1 MEMSDIITAV
11 YENGLLRPL
20 EHLSLS
26 EHQTVRLHV
35 LSPQV
40 RVSAT
45 AARRRVSGFVLNE
58 ISYLMGGGEP
68 TLVIGE
74 RTVWRVPVILT
85 FPTDGP
91 VGTVGT
97 IEVDAETGELHTSPQ
112 LIEEITRNAETLAG
126 RLPPETETEG

>member
-11 YENGLLRPL
+11 YENGLLRPI
-20 EHLSLS
+20 ERLSLS
-26 EHQTVRLHV
+26 EHQKVRLQV

-45 AARRRVSGFVLNE
+45 AARRKVSGFVLNE

-68 TLVIGE
+68 TLVIGK

-85 FPTDGP
+85 FPTHGP

-97 IEVDAETGELHTSPQ
+97 IDVDAETGELFTSPQ
-112 LIEEITRNAETLAG
+112 LVEEITRNAETLTA
-126 RLPPETETEG
+126 RLPPETEAEG

>member
-1 MEMSDIITAV
+1 MEKSNVITAV

-20 EHLSLS
+20 ERLGLS

-35 LSPQV
+35 LPPQV

-45 AARRRVSGFVLNE
+45 AARRRVSGFVLSE

-68 TLVIGE
+68 ALVIGE

-85 FPTDGP
+85 FPTHGP

-97 IEVDAETGELHTSPQ
+97 IDVDAETGELYTSSQ
-112 LIEEITRNAETLAG
+112 LVEEITRNAETLTA